1 MKIIKYKKLSAN
13 KYKVFLEDGS
23 NITLHENIII
33 KYNLLINKEINIDEM
48 QDIIKDNNNYLV
60 YDLALKYIST
70 KMRCESELREYLK
83 KKNIED
89 DEINNIIERLKQNGF
104 INEKLYV
111 KSFISDKVRLSNY
124 GPNKIRN
131 ELSNLNINSD
141 LIEEELSNYPKDEIL
156 NNLEKLIDKKIRS
169 NKNYGENILKQK
181 IISEF
186 LNKGYYKEDILN
198 ILDNKNLSNDD
209 LYDKEYKKLYT
220 KYSKKYSGEQLEYF
234 IKQKLYQKGLKKMQ

>member
-1 MKIIKYKKLSAN
+1 MASKNNGRLSKQREIELKRRKKRKSRLIIA
-13 KYKVFLEDGS
+13 
-23 NITLHENIII
+23 III
-33 KYNLLINKEINIDEM
+33 GIIVYLLNAETFFL
-48 QDIIKDNNNYLV
+48 Q
-60 YDLALKYIST
+60 
-70 KMRCESELREYLK
+70 
-83 KKNIED
+83 NIEITGN
-89 DEINNIIERLKQNGF
+89 EQITAEEIIEQLGLEKGKSIFSKLNIVTKVKLKQNGF
-104 INEKLYV
+104 INVKLYV
-111 KSFISDKVRLSNY
+111 ISFISDKVRLSNY